1 MLFALVAAVLGAGV
15 MVAFVVLNHRRER
28 GTIDELLDLLPVVP
42 WPDTGPGVRAGDGG
56 TGPAGVVAGPVDPA
70 DLEGLAGRASDLA
83 DQVVERVDHRRSLGL
98 ALERARIPVNP
109 GEYVIIAAAGGL
121 GLSAVLLALT
131 GSVLMTPLGPAV
143 AALVASQVV
152 TRRIVRRRK
161 AFEAQ
166 LPDALGL
173 VASSLSAGHTF
184 LRAIQMMCEE
194 AGPPMSEEFALV
206 IAETRL
212 GDPLVDALER
222 MGERIEVR
230 DFDMVVQAVR
240 IQQTVGGRLATLL
253 HTLSDFIRARG
264 ELRREVMVLTAE
276 GRMSAYVLA
285 GLVPFLFC
293 TMVVLNPGYVQPL
306 YSGWGL
312 ALLVGCGLSVLAG
325 MFTILHM
332 VKIDI

>member
-1 MLFALVAAVLGAGV
+1 MLLGLVVALAGLGV
-15 MVAFVVLNHRRER
+15 MSGFLVIRRLAER
-28 GTIDELLDLLPVVP
+28 DALDELL
-42 WPDTGPGVRAGDGG
+42 GIFPGDPSRVTAGDGG
-56 TGPAGVVAGPVDPA
+56 AGGGDDDGDDGPDGPAE
-70 DLEGLAGRASDLA
+70 LEGLAGRAMDLA
-83 DQVVERVDHRRSLGL
+83 DGAVRRLDPRHALGQ
-98 ALERARIPVNP
+98 ALDRARIPLHP
-109 GEYVIIAAAGGL
+109 GEYVIVAAAAGL
-121 GLSAVLLALT
+121 GVAALLVALT
-131 GSVLMTPLGPAV
+131 GAVLAGLVGPV
-143 AALVASQVV
+143 AAAVVSTQVIRRRV
-152 TRRIVRRRK
+152 TKRRK

-206 IAETRL
+206 VAETRL

-222 MGERIEVR
+222 MAERIQVR
-230 DFDMVVQAVR
+230 DMDMVVQAVR

-253 HTLSDFIRARG
+253 HTLSDFIRLRG

-293 TMVVLNPGYVQPL
+293 TMAVLNPEYVEPL
-306 YSGWGL
+306 YRGWGL
-312 ALLVGCGLSVLAG
+312 VLVGMCAASVLAG
-325 MFTILHM
+325 MFTILRM
-332 VKIDI
+332 VRIDV